1 MEIQQPAG
9 LPCLCQCQQ
18 RTREK
23 GKKQPICSPRSL
35 PSLLF
40 VWVLSGQR
48 GAACRLVLG
57 FFEARAA
64 MFNCGFLCVCVRVCV
79 SVQACLNSAEFSYH
93 SSAGPAD
100 ALGLCLFFSHLLRF
114 LSIFSFS
121 MTHTHKQE
129 SRSDLEK
136 EKEAWLLGS
145 CVAERYLRSDWTN
158 SSSSPWASVSLKFS
172 E

>member
-1 MEIQQPAG
+1 MSLWTASERHGNKVTSTEIQQPAG

-64 MFNCGFLCVCVRVCV
+64 MCNSGFLCVCVCV

-93 SSAGPAD
+93 SSAGPAN
-100 ALGLCLFFSHLLRF
+100 ALGPCLFFHLLRF

-121 MTHTHKQE
+121 MTHTHTNKKAGVTW
-129 SRSDLEK
+129 RKRRRRDY
-136 EKEAWLLGS
+136 W
-145 CVAERYLRSDWTN
+145 VA
-158 SSSSPWASVSLKFS
+158 V
-172 E
+172 